1 MEPKTGLFTQK
12 TKMKNRLSVC
22 SALLLLTFNLYSQ
35 NTRLSLELSGGIPYG
50 FTTISSS
57 LSTFGGIGARYNITK
72 ELSIQ
77 GLVNIGS
84 LTGKQI
90 PAAVFSMP
98 DNVLNYR
105 AYNNNFIQYTLNG
118 QLNLERVLG
127 LRRVFKRVNPFLV
140 VGGGFIKSEV
150 VAYRNVDNNKKYNQS
165 FYTGYGGLTVRY
177 YMNPQMDFV
186 FSSSYNLT
194 QTYYLDGI
202 YMDNKYDA
210 FLLNSI
216 GISYKF
222 GAKSQKQHIE
232 WNNVILKNRFYIP
245 DIEKRNGQPIDEE
258 GNYVVYSKDSIS
270 KLLAVNQQLQAQ
282 NSAQREE
289 IEKQRKEIDSLKGD
303 MGKVKVQMD
312 TLANSI
318 EELKKQNQDII
329 NRLNAQPP
337 VQPGNPSGPVRPN
350 PVVTPPSGTDRP
362 NSGTTTPSPAKTD
375 TTATK
380 ATGGQKKKKK
390 TTTVTVN
397 VPTEEVDGES
407 PKKDPVTST
416 EPKAEVSTDPSA
428 GLNSIDGIVAPIER
442 YNVVAGAY
450 AGSKYAII
458 FRDKMRAK
466 GYEAAIF
473 RSDVNSKILRVCVL
487 STTDKKEAIRVMNK
501 IRTEIDPKA
510 WIHVYRQK

>member
-57 LSTFGGIGARYNITK
+57 LSTFGGIGLRYNITK
-72 ELSIQ
+72 ELSVQ

-127 LRRVFKRVNPFLV
+127 LRSVFKRVNPFLIA
-140 VGGGFIKSEV
+140 GGGFIKSDV
-150 VAYRNVDNNKKYNQS
+150 IAYRNVDNNKKYNQN
-165 FYTGYGGLTVRY
+165 FYTGYAGLTIRY

-186 FSSSYNLT
+186 FNSSYNLT

-282 NSAQREE
+282 NTSQREE

-312 TLANSI
+312 TLTHSV
-318 EELKKQNQDII
+318 EELKKQNQEII
-329 NRLNAQPP
+329 NRLNNQPAAVP
-337 VQPGNPSGPVRPN
+337 NTPNVPSPSGSVPSN
-350 PVVTPPSGTDRP
+350 PVVTPPA
-362 NSGTTTPSPAKTD
+362 PSKAD
-375 TTATK
+375 TSTK
-380 ATGGQKKKKK
+380 ATGTGQKKKKK
-390 TTTVTVN
+390 ITTVTVN
-397 VPTEEVDGES
+397 VPTEDVDGES
-407 PKKDPVTST
+407 PKQVPVPST
-416 EPKAEVSTDPSA
+416 EPKTEVTDPSA

-510 WIHVYRQK
+510 WIHVYKQK